1 MHISQRYEVDPFSAI
16 WLLGNCRKFFF
27 ISLKWGYAFIR
38 MQVIHLSEE
47 CALGHHR

>member
-1 MHISQRYEVDPFSAI
+1 MRLTHFLQFGFLVIVERI
-16 WLLGNCRKFFF
+16 FF
-27 ISLKWGYAFIR
+27 ISLKWGCAFIR

>member
-1 MHISQRYEVDPFSAI
+1 MGLPHFLQFGFLVILERI
-16 WLLGNCRKFFF
+16 FF
-27 ISLKWGYAFIR
+27 ISLKWGYAFTR